1 MTQYNTLNVTLS
13 NSQLSKLKSAIRN
26 GTGVTLNLSSNI
38 IVHFNDKNDFL
49 HKLLLTNT
57 QISRLHKAFANN
69 SSANISWSKIQIHKI
84 GQSGGV
90 LGILLRPLLNTGL
103 LLIGNILKPL
113 IKSVL
118 KPLELTAVASAT
130 DAAIYQDIFGS

>member
-13 NSQLSKLKSAIRN
+13 NSQLSKLKSTIRN

-90 LGILLRPLLNTGL
+90 LGILLRPLLNTGW

>member
-13 NSQLSKLKSAIRN
+13 NSQLSKLKSTIRN

-84 GQSGGV
+84 GQSGAV

>member
-13 NSQLSKLKSAIRN
+13 NSQLSKLKSTIRN

-130 DAAIYQDIFGS
+130 DAAIYQGIFGS

>member
-1 MTQYNTLNVTLS
+1 M
-13 NSQLSKLKSAIRN
+13 
-26 GTGVTLNLSSNI
+26 
-38 IVHFNDKNDFL
+38 
-49 HKLLLTNT
+49 TNT

-84 GQSGGV
+84 GQSGAV

-113 IKSVL
+113 IKNVL